1 MGEQVIDVR
10 GLFDER
16 GNPITKRKKAVEQV
30 EEVVTPEE
38 KTKVITVEKPIYIP
52 VEKRKLKRKLDFS
65 PEESFST
72 DDVFAP
78 RVYYDYNFSPFDF
91 LSRSRTFAPRFAYDY
106 EYAPEE
112 FTSDSE
118 VYSPS
123 EAYDNTF
130 APKYKDFK
138 KSVYSPSTVIKNKFA
153 PRVAQKITFK
163 PRLFDKLL
171 AIFAP
176 EAILKTKD
184 DVKFKPYNYQFQQ
197 TAIIDAYNPE
207 QVTTVEKFAPKNENS
222 FSLRIAPETDFTIK
236 LSPSTPIIST
246 TVYVDLLKKILR

>member
-1 MGEQVIDVR
+1 MGEQVLDFR

-38 KTKVITVEKPIYIP
+38 KTKVVTVEKPVYIP
-52 VEKRKLKRKLDFS
+52 VEKRKLKRKITFA
-65 PEESFST
+65 PEDSLST

-91 LSRSRTFAPRFAYDY
+91 LSRSRTFAPRMSYDY
-106 EYAPEE
+106 EYAPED
-112 FTSDSE
+112 FSSYSE

-123 EAYDNTF
+123 ESYDDTF
-130 APKYKDFK
+130 APKYRNFR

-153 PRVAQKITFK
+153 PKVTQRIKFK

-176 EAILKTKD
+176 ESILKTKEN
-184 DVKFKPYNYQFQQ
+184 VKYKPYNYQYQE
-197 TAIIDAYNPE
+197 TAIIDTYNPE
-207 QVTTVEKFAPKNENS
+207 QITTVEKFSPKDESNFN
-222 FSLRIAPETDFTIK
+222 LRIAPETDFSIK
-236 LSPSTPIIST
+236 LSPPPISFT
-246 TVYVDLLKKILR
+246 SVDYYGILKKIIR